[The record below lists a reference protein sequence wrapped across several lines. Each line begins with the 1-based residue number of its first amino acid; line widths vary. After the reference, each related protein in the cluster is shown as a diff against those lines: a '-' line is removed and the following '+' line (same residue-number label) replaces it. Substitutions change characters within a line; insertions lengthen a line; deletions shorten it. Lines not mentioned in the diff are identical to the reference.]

1 MSDPHLKALRALTLV
16 TAGLLVAVI
25 LSVLLRAYPS
35 TEAVRLRNALLLQID
50 PNARFDWTPHQVPA
64 DFMVEH
70 LPVPAPIAAAARAIV
85 ATAGSDDFS
94 LARALA
100 AHLNAHAVK
109 GDRIPSLDVA
119 EIYQTIINEG
129 TGYCA
134 DVVDAYI
141 ALAHAVG
148 LFARPW
154 AFSFDGF
161 GGHGH
166 INVEVFD
173 RTRGTWVMLDVFNN
187 VLATDRRTGRPL
199 SVAEFRSAFGV
210 DRSNVVFLPIAA
222 GPQRMPVYDKLVE
235 YYARGFDQWYLWN
248 GNNVVSRTAGPL
260 VASAGRIAEP
270 MAELLSV
277 WQGRYPYLVPI
288 VSTTNRTMLESM
300 RSLRITLLGSLYA
313 AIALTLLLLLEI
325 ATLHVGTRRL
335 RLRREADHCTADDR
349 ARHAKQ
355 DS

>member
-1 MSDPHLKALRALTLV
+1 
-16 TAGLLVAVI
+16 
-25 LSVLLRAYPS
+25 
-35 TEAVRLRNALLLQID
+35 
-50 PNARFDWTPHQVPA
+50 
-64 DFMVEH
+64 MVER
-70 LPVPAPIAAAARAIV
+70 LPAPAPIAAAARAIA

-109 GDRIPSLDVA
+109 GEQIRSLDVA
-119 EIYQTIINEG
+119 EIYQAIINEG

-173 RTRGTWVMLDVFNN
+173 RTRGAWVMLDVFNN
-187 VLATDRRTGRPL
+187 VLATDRRTGKPL
-199 SVAEFRSAFGV
+199 SVAEFRAAFGT
-210 DRSNVVFLPIAA
+210 DRSSVVFMPIAA
-222 GPQRMPVYDKLVE
+222 GRQRIWVYDKLVE
-235 YYARGFDQWYLWN
+235 YYARGFDQWYLWS

-260 VASAGRIAEP
+260 VASVGRIAEP

-277 WQGRYPYLVPI
+277 WQGRYPHIVPI
-288 VSTTNRTMLESM
+288 VSATNRTMLESM
-300 RSLRITLLGSLYA
+300 RSLRITLLGSAYA
-313 AIALTLLLLLEI
+313 AIALTLLMLLEI
-325 ATLHVGTRRL
+325 AALYVMSRTGTQRRL
-335 RLRREADHCTADDR
+335 EGRSHG
-349 ARHAKQ
+349 
-355 DS
+355 

>member
-1 MSDPHLKALRALTLV
+1 MSDPSLRALHVLTLV
-16 TAGLLVAVI
+16 TAGLLVAVV

-35 TEAVRLRNALLLQID
+35 TEAVRLRNALLMQIE
-50 PNARFDWTPHQVPA
+50 PNARFDWTPRDVPA
-64 DFMVEH
+64 DFMVER
-70 LPVPAPIAAAARAIV
+70 LPAPAPIAAAARAIV

-109 GDRIPSLDVA
+109 GGQIRSLDVA
-119 EIYQTIINEG
+119 EIYRAIINEG
-129 TGYCA
+129 TGYCS

-148 LFARPW
+148 LFTRPW

-166 INVEVFD
+166 INVEVYD

-187 VLATDRRTGRPL
+187 VLATDRRTGKPL
-199 SVAEFRSAFGV
+199 SVAEFRAAFGA
-210 DRSNVVFLPIAA
+210 DRSNVVFIPIAA
-222 GPQRMPVYDKLVE
+222 GRQRIPVYDKLVE
-235 YYARGFDQWYLWN
+235 YYALGFDQWYLWH

-260 VASAGRIAEP
+260 VGSASRIAEP

-277 WQGRYPYLVPI
+277 WQGRYPHLVPI
-288 VSTTNRTMLESM
+288 VSATNRTMLESM
-300 RSLRITLLGSLYA
+300 RSLRIKLVGALYG
-313 AIALTLLLLLEI
+313 AIALTLLLVLEI
-325 ATLHVGTRRL
+325 AALHVRTRSFR
-335 RLRREADHCTADDR
+335 RRRESDLCV
-349 ARHAKQ
+349 
-355 DS
+355 